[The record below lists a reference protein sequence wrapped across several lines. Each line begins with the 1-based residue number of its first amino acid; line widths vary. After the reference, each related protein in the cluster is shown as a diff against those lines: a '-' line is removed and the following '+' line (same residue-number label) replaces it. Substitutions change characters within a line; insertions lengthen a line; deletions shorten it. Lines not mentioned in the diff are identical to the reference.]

1 MSKETCL
8 LLDREVNG
16 NMVVTL
22 MLCLITNDQKQ
33 FIRLQMSFV
42 TLLPMQ
48 KKKKVYNC
56 MDQEE
61 LTPVGIKT
69 SKQQQQKNCEH
80 LTSVFAPYRS
90 N

>member
-1 MSKETCL
+1 MIKSNS
-8 LLDREVNG
+8 LDTFKWV
-16 NMVVTL
+16 L
-22 MLCLITNDQKQ
+22 WPYYQC
-33 FIRLQMSFV
+33 
-42 TLLPMQ
+42 

>member
-1 MSKETCL
+1 
-8 LLDREVNG
+8 
-16 NMVVTL
+16 
-22 MLCLITNDQKQ
+22 
-33 FIRLQMSFV
+33 
-42 TLLPMQ
+42 
-48 KKKKVYNC
+48 